1 MAEIN
6 LKSRPLPRNLRGKF
20 TVRAVQQPLKLLVG
34 QLGHVLADSALAEA
48 KGVVVRIAV
57 VPVFGVFLKRKMT
70 RSFTHS
76 GRIMAQSTKYGT
88 TPLANSGSTGYL
100 INRTTCSNTS
110 EMWS

>member
-1 MAEIN
+1 MFG
-6 LKSRPLPRNLRGKF
+6 GKF
-20 TVRAVQQPLKLLVG
+20 TVSAVQQLLKLFVG
-34 QLGHVLADSALAEA
+34 QPGHVLAYSALAEV
-48 KGVVVRIAV
+48 KRVVVRIAV

-76 GRIMAQSTKYGT
+76 GRIMAQSTKYTT
-88 TPLANSGSTGYL
+88 TPLANSRSMGYL